1 MVTQLR
7 LGRADEAEAA
17 ACLIYASD
25 PPYYDFWL
33 GPQAAALACLEK
45 LWRAPVGSL
54 SHNRFQVWRER
65 DELIALVS
73 HYSAAQEGELA
84 AEDVIAQAQ
93 LRGDLT
99 ELQRR
104 EAMLA
109 WLFPHLPDE
118 VWYLCT
124 LAVAASQR
132 GQGVGA
138 QILDEIA
145 ATARAHGATSLQTD
159 VDSGNPG
166 AVNFYRRHDFG
177 IVAET
182 RVPMLEAFALPASL
196 RMAKPLRIFQEIR
209 CRSRD

>member
-7 LGRADEAEAA
+7 PGRADEAAAA
-17 ACLIYASD
+17 ACLIRASD

-33 GPQAAALACLEK
+33 GPETAALACLEK

-54 SHNRFQVWRER
+54 SHDRFQVWRER
-65 DELIALVS
+65 DEPIALVS
-73 HYSAAQEGELA
+73 HYPAVQEGELA

-93 LRGDLT
+93 LRGDQA

-118 VWYLCT
+118 VWYLRT
-124 LAVAASQR
+124 LAVVASQR
-132 GQGVGA
+132 GQGLGA
-138 QILDEIA
+138 RILDEIA
-145 ATARAHGATSLQTD
+145 ATARAHGATLLQTD

-166 AVNFYRRHDFG
+166 AVNFYRRNGFET
-177 IVAET
+177 VVET
-182 RVPMLEAFALPASL
+182 RVPMLEAFALPVSL
-196 RMAKPLRIFQEIR
+196 RMAKML
-209 CRSRD
+209 